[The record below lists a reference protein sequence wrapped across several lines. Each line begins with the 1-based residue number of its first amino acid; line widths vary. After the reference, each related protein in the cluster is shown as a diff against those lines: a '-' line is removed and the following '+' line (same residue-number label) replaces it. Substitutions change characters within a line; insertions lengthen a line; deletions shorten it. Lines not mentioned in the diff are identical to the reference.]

1 MINAYRYHKFA
12 PVHWPAEGD
21 SPPTFT
27 ELRDWEMKLP
37 QHNLNLPFP
46 EGRSGRY
53 VLFSNS
59 REHHVGWNNKLN
71 DMCVDSDSY
80 FIYYT
85 SRIHLFFLFLL
96 LTPVI
101 RMIYSVIFRLMN
113 TWLAYSSNR
122 GYVFH
127 DFIWT
132 PSHYPWPVSAYH
144 SREWLPRTPLNAL
157 ISGPSAGG
165 SWEEG
170 DKAPRSIS
178 EAWFDIVCPKS
189 ERRIINTR
197 DVKSEVNWADGKV
210 IFEKWRKLLNDA
222 PERCVEVVAGSPEEE
237 PFPETF
243 DIWFWSGE
251 RSISLWD
258 EFKNSPVSRLL
269 STSPIIQSAID
280 DNWRHFV
287 SKGQLSN
294 EPFDNVL
301 SIHVRRGDFKEACLE
316 HAAENSTFYNW
327 NLLSFLSDKFHPP
340 PAPAGLVL
348 TKGKNTP
355 ENEAIFLARCL
366 PSAASITSKVR
377 AAREDYLQAAASIPG
392 RASSNFNRLKS
403 SQRSLDLLY
412 IMSNDRTEWLDDLIA
427 SLRKDGWGRIVTSK
441 DLKLNSEQK
450 EVGVAI
456 DMDIGRRSA
465 VFIGNG
471 VSSLSLIMYSISQ
484 GWAADKNDVQW
495 SSFTSNVVHRR
506 LVDGKEPIS
515 IRFW

>member
-1 MINAYRYHKFA
+1 MISAYRYHKFA
-12 PVHWPAEGD
+12 PVHWTAEDD

-37 QHNLNLPFP
+37 QHNLSLPFP
-46 EGRSGRY
+46 EGRLGRY

-71 DMCVDSDSY
+71 DM
-80 FIYYT
+80 
-85 SRIHLFFLFLL
+85 
-96 LTPVI
+96 
-101 RMIYSVIFRLMN
+101 LMN

-132 PSHYPWPVSAYH
+132 PSHYPWPVSARR
-144 SREWLPRTPLNAL
+144 SRELLPRTPLNAL

-165 SWEEG
+165 SWEDG

-210 IFEKWRKLLNDA
+210 IFEKWRKLLTDA
-222 PERCVEVVAGSPEEE
+222 PERCVEVVAGPPEEE

-258 EFKNSPVSRLL
+258 EFKDSPVSRLL

-280 DNWRHFV
+280 ENWRYFV
-287 SKGQLSN
+287 SKDQLN
-294 EPFDNVL
+294 KPFDNVL

-327 NLLSFLSDKFHPP
+327 NLLSFLPDKFHPP
-340 PAPAGLVL
+340 TAPAGVVL
-348 TKGKNTP
+348 PKGKNTP

-377 AAREDYLQAAASIPG
+377 AAREAYLQAAQSTPG
-392 RASSNFNRLKS
+392 LASSNFNRLKTS
-403 SQRSLDLLY
+403 SRKSLDVLY
-412 IMSNDRTEWLDDLIA
+412 IMSNDRTKWLDDLKE
-427 SLRKDGWGRIVTSK
+427 SLRQDGWDRIVTSK
-441 DLKLNSEQK
+441 DLKLTAEQK
-450 EVGVAI
+450 EVGVAV

-471 VSSLSLIMYSISQ
+471 
-484 GWAADKNDVQW
+484 W